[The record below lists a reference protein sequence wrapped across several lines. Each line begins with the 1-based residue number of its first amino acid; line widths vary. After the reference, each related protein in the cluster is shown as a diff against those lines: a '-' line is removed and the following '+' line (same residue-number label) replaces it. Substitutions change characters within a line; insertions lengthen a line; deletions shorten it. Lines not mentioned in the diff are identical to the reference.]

1 VTANPPLTMVIS
13 HPAADQYAALI
24 GARFPQVRTI
34 AALDQA
40 VLERH
45 IGEAEA
51 LLAFRFPVE
60 LFNRARKLR
69 WFQSTGAGVDS
80 MFTLRE
86 RADHITVTNARGIHG
101 DLIADYVMGGIAVLH
116 WDFRAFLREQADK
129 KWNFRMVSPLADKSL
144 GVIGLGS
151 VGSTIARRAKSAGMT
166 VLGTRRNASQPV
178 QGVDQLFAADA
189 LKEML
194 PFCDFV
200 VVAVP
205 STSETVGLLGAA
217 EFACMRRTAFLLNV
231 ARGSVIVENELIDAL
246 QAGTIA
252 GAMLDVFE
260 CEPLPQDSPLW
271 TMPNVIVT
279 PHVSGMP
286 TEYVQRAFA
295 IVAENIERFLSGRAL
310 MNVVDLRRGY

>member
-1 VTANPPLTMVIS
+1 MTANPPLTMVIS

-34 AALDQA
+34 AGSDPE

-51 LLAFRFPVE
+51 LLAFQFPVE
-60 LFNRARKLR
+60 LFDRARKLR

-80 MFTLRE
+80 LFTVRE

-101 DLIADYVMGGIAVLH
+101 ELMADYVMGGITLLH
-116 WDFRAFLREQADK
+116 WDVRAFLREQADK
-129 KWNFRMVSPLADKSL
+129 KWNSRMVSPLADKSL

-151 VGSTIARRAKSAGMT
+151 VGSVIARRAKNAGMT
-166 VLGTRRNASQPV
+166 VLGTRRNASQLL
-178 QGVDQLFAADA
+178 QGVDQVFAANA

-200 VVAVP
+200 VAAVP

-231 ARGSVIVENELIDAL
+231 ARGNVIVEKELIEAL

-260 CEPLPQDSPLW
+260 CEPLPQDSLLW
-271 TMPNVIVT
+271 DMPNVIVT
-279 PHVSGMP
+279 PHVSGTP
-286 TEYVQRAFA
+286 TEYVQRAFS
-295 IVAENIERFLSGRAL
+295 IVAENIERFLSGRPL
-310 MNVVDLRRGY
+310 LNVVDLRRGY

>member
-1 VTANPPLTMVIS
+1 MTANPPLTMVIS

-34 AALDQA
+34 AALDQT

-60 LFNRARKLR
+60 LFNKAGKLR

-80 MFTLRE
+80 MLTLGE

-101 DLIADYVMGGIAVLH
+101 DLMADYVMGGIAIVH

-129 KWNFRMVSPLADKSL
+129 KWDFRMVSPLADKSL

-194 PFCDFV
+194 P
-200 VVAVP
+200 A
-205 STSETVGLLGAA
+205 
-217 EFACMRRTAFLLNV
+217 
-231 ARGSVIVENELIDAL
+231 
-246 QAGTIA
+246 Q
-252 GAMLDVFE
+252 
-260 CEPLPQDSPLW
+260 
-271 TMPNVIVT
+271 
-279 PHVSGMP
+279 
-286 TEYVQRAFA
+286 
-295 IVAENIERFLSGRAL
+295 
-310 MNVVDLRRGY
+310 

>member
-1 VTANPPLTMVIS
+1 
-13 HPAADQYAALI
+13 
-24 GARFPQVRTI
+24 
-34 AALDQA
+34 
-40 VLERH
+40 
-45 IGEAEA
+45 
-51 LLAFRFPVE
+51 
-60 LFNRARKLR
+60 
-69 WFQSTGAGVDS
+69 
-80 MFTLRE
+80 MFTVRE

-101 DLIADYVMGGIAVLH
+101 DLMADYVMGGITVMH

-151 VGSTIARRAKSAGMT
+151 VGSAIARRAKSAGMA

-194 PFCDFV
+194 SLCDFV

-231 ARGSVIVENELIDAL
+231 ARGNVIVEKELIDAL
-246 QAGTIA
+246 QAGTMA

-271 TMPNVIVT
+271 NMPNVIVT
-279 PHVSGMP
+279 SHVSGMP